1 MTYSPR
7 NIFLFSALL
16 CAALVLMPAP
26 ADAQPP
32 HAGKQ
37 IKASDIIWSDGKPQ
51 SATDKILDRVFTET
65 EKVIIED
72 YYKGQRGDRQTQQR
86 GGDRGKGRT
95 AGGSPPGLA
104 KQGKTPPGLAMQQ
117 NAGHLPPGLA
127 KQGKIPPGLARQDLP
142 EGLRGRL
149 PMRDGLER
157 VIVDGNVVLIDSAT
171 EIVLDILKGIAPE

>member
-1 MTYSPR
+1 M
-7 NIFLFSALL
+7 IKKLFGV
-16 CAALVLMPAP
+16 AALTAFIFAAATP
-26 ADAQPP
+26 ADARPP
-32 HAGKQ
+32 HAEKQ
-37 IKASDIIWSDGKPQ
+37 IKASDIIWNDGKPQ
-51 SATDKILDRVFTET
+51 STTDKILDRVFTEV

-72 YYKGQRGDRQTQQR
+72 YYKGRRGDRQTQQR
-86 GGDRGKGRT
+86 GGGRGKGRM
-95 AGGSPPGLA
+95 AGSPPPGLA

-149 PMRDGLER
+149 PTRDGLER

-171 EIVLDILKGIAPE
+171 EIVLDILKGIASE